1 MQYSLILN
9 KGEKMTEN
17 LITLDLNQPWW
28 ERCFCVAPLI
38 VVGTKEENGEYNL
51 APKHMAMPLGW
62 SNYFGFVCTP
72 RHRTYQN
79 IDRERSFTVSFPSPD
94 EVILASLAAA
104 PRDSTDTKRSLA
116 ALPTQPA
123 TIIDGV
129 FLQGA
134 YLNLECELTQIIDGF
149 GENSLIAG
157 QIIAVQVQ
165 EKALRLSD
173 LDDQDLLHQNPLLAY
188 LSPGR
193 YAKITESYSFP
204 FHEGFHL

>member
-1 MQYSLILN
+1 MA
-9 KGEKMTEN
+9 EH

-28 ERCFCVAPLI
+28 ERCFYVAPLI
-38 VVGTKEENGEYNL
+38 VVGTKEASGEYNL

-72 RHRTYQN
+72 RHHTYQN
-79 IDRERSFTVSFPSPD
+79 IDRERSFTVSFPSTD

-104 PRDSTDTKRSLA
+104 PRDSTDNKPSLA
-116 ALPTQPA
+116 ALPTHPA

-134 YLNLECELTQIIDGF
+134 YLNLECELQQIIDDF
-149 GENSLIAG
+149 DENSLIAG
-157 QIIAVQVQ
+157 KILAVHVT
-165 EKALRLSD
+165 ETALRLSD
-173 LDDQDLLHQNPLLAY
+173 LDDQDLLRQNPLLAY

-193 YAKITESYSFP
+193 YAKIAESYSFP
-204 FHEGFHL
+204 FHQGFQQ

>member
-1 MQYSLILN
+1 MSLILH
-9 KGEKMTEN
+9 KGEKMTEK

-38 VVGTKEENGEYNL
+38 VVGTKEANGEYNL
-51 APKHMAMPLGW
+51 APKHMAMRLGW

-72 RHRTYQN
+72 HHRTYQN
-79 IDRERSFTVSFPSPD
+79 ISREKAFTVSFPSTD
-94 EVILASLAAA
+94 GVILASLAAA
-104 PRDSTDTKRSLA
+104 PRDRHDTKPSLV

-134 YLNLECELTQIIDGF
+134 YLNLECELQQIIDGF
-149 GENSLIAG
+149 DENSLIAG
-157 QIIAVQVQ
+157 KILAVHVT
-165 EKALRLSD
+165 ETALRLSD
-173 LDDQDLLHQNPLLAY
+173 LDDRDLLLQNPLLAY

-193 YAKITESYSFP
+193 YAKIAESYSFP
-204 FHEGFHL
+204 FHEGFHQ

>member
-1 MQYSLILN
+1 MA
-9 KGEKMTEN
+9 EN
-17 LITLDLNQPWW
+17 LITLDLDRPWW

-38 VVGTKEENGEYNL
+38 VVGTKEANGEYNL

-79 IDRERSFTVSFPSPD
+79 IGRERSFTVSFPSTD

-104 PRDSTDTKRSLA
+104 PRDSTDTKPSLV

-134 YLNLECELTQIIDGF
+134 YLNLECELEEIIDGF

-157 QIIAVQVQ
+157 KILAVHVT
-165 EKALRLSD
+165 ESALRLWD
-173 LDDQDLLHQNPLLAY
+173 LDDRDLLLQNPLLAY
-188 LSPGR
+188 LAPGR
-193 YAKITESYSFP
+193 YAKIAESYSFP
-204 FHEGFHL
+204 FPEGFHQ

>member
-1 MQYSLILN
+1 MA
-9 KGEKMTEN
+9 EN
-17 LITLDLNQPWW
+17 LITLDMNQPWW

-38 VVGTKEENGEYNL
+38 VVGTKEASGEYNL

-79 IDRERSFTVSFPSPD
+79 ICREQAFTVSFPSPD

-104 PRDSTDTKRSLA
+104 PRDDTDTKSSLV

-123 TIIDGV
+123 SIIDGV

-134 YLNLECELTQIIDGF
+134 YLNLECELEQIIDGF

-157 QIIAVQVQ
+157 KILAVQVT
-165 EKALRLSD
+165 ESALRLSD
-173 LDDQDLLHQNPLLAY
+173 LDDQDLLLQSPLLAY

-193 YAKITESYSFP
+193 YAKIAESYSFP
-204 FHEGFHL
+204 FHQGFKQ

>member
-1 MQYSLILN
+1 
-9 KGEKMTEN
+9 MTDK
-17 LITLDLNQPWW
+17 LITLDLAQPWW

-38 VVGTKEENGEYNL
+38 VVGTKEADGEYNL
-51 APKHMAMPLGW
+51 APKHMATALGW

-79 IDRERSFTVSFPSPD
+79 ICRERSFTVSFPSTN

-104 PRDSTDTKRSLA
+104 PRDNTDDTKPSLA

-134 YLNLECELTQIIDGF
+134 YLNLECELEQIIDGF
-149 GENSLIAG
+149 GDNSLIAG
-157 QIIAVQVQ
+157 KILAVHVL
-165 EKALRLSD
+165 ETALRLAD
-173 LDDQDLLHQNPLLAY
+173 LDDQDLLRQKPLLAY

-204 FHEGFHL
+204 FHQGFKR

>member
-1 MQYSLILN
+1 
-9 KGEKMTEN
+9 MTEK
-17 LITLDLNQPWW
+17 LITLDLHQPWW

-38 VVGTKEENGEYNL
+38 LVGTKEINGEYNL

-72 RHRTYQN
+72 QHHTYQN
-79 IDRERSFTVSFPSPD
+79 IYRERVFTVSFPSPD

-104 PRDSTDTKRSLA
+104 PRDATATKASLA

-134 YLNLECELTQIIDGF
+134 YLNLECELQQIIDGF
-149 GENSLIAG
+149 DENSLIAG
-157 QIIAVQVQ
+157 KIVAVHIR
-165 EKALRLSD
+165 ESALRLQD
-173 LDDQDLLHQNPLLAY
+173 LDDRDLLLQNPLLAY

-204 FHEGFHL
+204 FHQGFKR

>member
-1 MQYSLILN
+1 MI
-9 KGEKMTEN
+9 EK

-28 ERCFCVAPLI
+28 ERCFCVSPL
-38 VVGTKEENGEYNL
+38 VLVGTKEANGEYDL

-79 IDRERSFTVSFPSPD
+79 VGRERAFTVSFPPPD
-94 EVILASLAAA
+94 LIILASLAAA
-104 PRDSTDTKRSLA
+104 PRERQICTEGQDIETKPSLA

-123 TIIDGV
+123 TIINGV

-134 YLNLECELTQIIDGF
+134 YLNLECELQQIIDGF

-157 QIIAVQVQ
+157 KIVAAHVQ
-165 EKALRLSD
+165 ESALRLSD
-173 LDDQDLLHQNPLLAY
+173 LDDQDLLRQNPLLVY

-193 YAKITESYSFP
+193 YSKITESYSFP
-204 FHEGFHL
+204 FPEGFQR

>member
-1 MQYSLILN
+1 
-9 KGEKMTEN
+9 MTEK
-17 LITLDLNQPWW
+17 LITLDLHQPWW

-38 VVGTKEENGEYNL
+38 VVGTKESNGEYNF

-72 RHRTYQN
+72 QHHTYQN
-79 IDRERSFTVSFPSPD
+79 ICRERAFTVSFPSTD

-104 PRDSTDTKRSLA
+104 PRDATATKPSLA

-134 YLNLECELTQIIDGF
+134 YLNLECELQQIIDGF
-149 GENSLIAG
+149 DENSLIAG
-157 QIIAVQVQ
+157 KIIAVHVT
-165 EKALRLSD
+165 ESALRLED
-173 LDDQDLLHQNPLLAY
+173 LDDRDLLLQNPLLAY

-193 YAKITESYSFP
+193 YAKIAESYSFP
-204 FHEGFHL
+204 FHQGFHR

>member
-1 MQYSLILN
+1 
-9 KGEKMTEN
+9 MTDK
-17 LITLDLNQPWW
+17 LITLDLHQPWW

-38 VVGTKEENGEYNL
+38 LVGTKETNGKYNL

-79 IDRERSFTVSFPSPD
+79 ISRERSFTVSFPSTD

-104 PRDSTDTKRSLA
+104 PRDDTDIKTSLA

-134 YLNLECELTQIIDGF
+134 YLNLECELQQIIDGF
-149 GENSLIAG
+149 DENSLIAG
-157 QIIAVQVQ
+157 RIIAVHVS
-165 EKALRLSD
+165 ESALRLED
-173 LDDQDLLHQNPLLAY
+173 LDDHDLLLQNPLLAY

-193 YAKITESYSFP
+193 YAKIAESYSFP
-204 FHEGFHL
+204 FHQGFKR